1 MNKTIKKYFYQ
12 LLIYGFGSGF
22 DAIVGF
28 LVLPLYASV
37 FSVKEYGIFSIL
49 ILISTLFQSCFY
61 LGASSALNR
70 SYFEYK
76 DEDERKKVA
85 STSLYITLIGAI
97 SQIMIGILFANEI
110 SILLF
115 ENPDY
120 SIHILLIL
128 CASALAFISQ
138 LFYLVL
144 RLLMKPYYVIIVSIL
159 TSGVFLG
166 ILFYLLNNLQLGI
179 LSPVIALTVSN
190 GFSLVVLFVLCKK
203 YFSFTPKYQEFK
215 IQLLFGLPQILIGF
229 SYYFI
234 DWIDR
239 YFINEYLSLSDVGIY
254 SFGYKI
260 GLLIH
265 VGFVIPFTKIWVP
278 IRSENLHS
286 KNFKILNSKILTYFY
301 LIGSIIVLFIILF
314 LNEFLLI
321 FSAGSDEYMKSKF
334 VIPIIMF
341 GHLFFGMI
349 NILDIGIFKSRKPMM
364 SALALIIHIPINII
378 LNIILVPKIGYY
390 GAAISTLIT
399 YLSLAFSI

>member
-190 GFSLVVLFVLCKK
+190 GFL
-203 YFSFTPKYQEFK
+203 
-215 IQLLFGLPQILIGF
+215 
-229 SYYFI
+229 
-234 DWIDR
+234 W
-239 YFINEYLSLSDVGIY
+239 
-254 SFGYKI
+254 
-260 GLLIH
+260 
-265 VGFVIPFTKIWVP
+265 
-278 IRSENLHS
+278 
-286 KNFKILNSKILTYFY
+286 
-301 LIGSIIVLFIILF
+301 
-314 LNEFLLI
+314 
-321 FSAGSDEYMKSKF
+321 
-334 VIPIIMF
+334 
-341 GHLFFGMI
+341 
-349 NILDIGIFKSRKPMM
+349 
-364 SALALIIHIPINII
+364 
-378 LNIILVPKIGYY
+378 
-390 GAAISTLIT
+390 
-399 YLSLAFSI
+399 